1 MKKFISALLAAAISL
16 MSSIVPLCV
25 SAESDTAAEAAAAL
39 CGLGLISSQTVP
51 YGNITKG
58 EFADIISKIYAND
71 SFNYSSIQYFLDV
84 PSSHKYAGA
93 IDKLA
98 VNGVILA
105 VNQKRLYPDADI
117 NGFEAAAW
125 MCRMLGYGMEGSIA
139 DYEDADYFSVAKKAG
154 LLKNIN
160 IGSEKLSYGDALRLI
175 YNALESEVVLT
186 VVSGKK
192 STYTYSG
199 ENLMTRFMN
208 IFTVTDT
215 LYALGDKKLDA
226 SISNSSGQVM
236 VGTTAAYASK
246 ELMRSFNAL
255 LGCKVK
261 AYIRDNSSD
270 CSLVYAES
278 ISSTKSLVINAADVI
293 SATQTSV
300 KYTDE
305 NGKVRT
311 ERFSSAPYIVYN
323 NRPADG
329 ITADELV
336 FKSGYIRLSSSDGGE
351 YDCLTVNKYDTFVVS
366 SVSKADYTLHE
377 KYGSER
383 INGLDDE
390 DSFVIYDEN
399 GTETAFESLKEWDVL
414 SVAESRTSPSFRE
427 IIVSRKQALA
437 DISAVQ
443 KDDDGNNEYICGS
456 DVYPLTENLRKY
468 LGKSESAVFKNGAE
482 MTVFLDSFGSIA
494 AYRGISSKDYKLGII
509 TRCWYKELR
518 DPAQVKIFT
527 QDGKMSVME
536 LELLSGKRVRV
547 NDSKI
552 PVADLMKTVNEADSP
567 FLIQYMESG
576 GIVSKIRL
584 PEESDNSTF
593 YCLYDAA
600 SSVEYRKADRSFSGK
615 AVIAEDAQ
623 LFIVPTGVN
632 ADNDDYFF
640 KKSASWFS
648 NGTTYSKRLQLYA
661 TEPDKLEGTV
671 AVYRQ
676 EAAGTISNSTEMAVF
691 LGAITARK
699 QGADSMVPAIR
710 VWRGGKEQLLYG
722 VDNLNTSST
731 KYLINNSGNSYTSSD
746 EHEIKRGDT
755 IRYASNGLGELTK
768 IELVYDESEH
778 SFAGVDSSGNSLS
791 ILGSSY
797 TSYFRVNTGDVY
809 RRDGSVVQMKTSSG
823 TEVHNL
829 ANVSNI
835 TVVDMEAE
843 RDGKIYAGTL
853 DDIIPEKNSPGK
865 YSYVIMRLKNGDP
878 SSIIVYNYTR

>member
-16 MSSIVPLCV
+16 MSSIVPLYA
-25 SAESDTAAEAAAAL
+25 SAENDNSDETAAVL
-39 CGLGLISSQTVP
+39 CGLGLIRSETVS

-71 SFNYSSIQYFLDV
+71 NFNYSSIQYFLDV
-84 PSSHKYAGA
+84 PSSHKYAQA

-105 VNQKRLYPDADI
+105 VNQQRLYPDADI
-117 NGFEAAAW
+117 TGFEAAAW
-125 MCRMLGYGMEGSIA
+125 LCRMLGYGMEGTIA

-154 LLKNIN
+154 LLKNVN
-160 IGSEKLSYGDALRLI
+160 VGSDKLSYSDALKLI
-175 YNALESEVVLT
+175 YNALDSEVVLT

-192 STYTYSG
+192 NTYTYSG
-199 ENLMTRFMN
+199 ESLMTRFMN
-208 IFTVTDT
+208 IFTVKDT

-226 SISNSSGQVM
+226 SIPNASGQVM
-236 VGTTAAYASK
+236 VGTTAADASD
-246 ELMRSFNAL
+246 ELMRKFDSL
-255 LGCKVK
+255 LGCRIK
-261 AYIRDNSSD
+261 AYIREDSPD
-270 CSLVYAES
+270 YSLVYAES

-329 ITADELV
+329 ITPEELV
-336 FKSGYIRLSSSDGGE
+336 FKSGYIRLAATDGGE
-351 YDCLTVNKYDTFVVS
+351 YDCLAVNSYDTFVVS
-366 SVSKADYTLHE
+366 SVSKTGYTIYE
-377 KYGSER
+377 KYGSDK
-383 INGLDDE
+383 IDGLDDE
-390 DSFVIYDEN
+390 DSFVICDEN
-399 GTETAFESLKEWDVL
+399 GGAVSFDALKEWDVL
-414 SVAESRTSPSFRE
+414 SVAYSRTTPCFRE
-427 IIVSRKQALA
+427 IIVSRRQTIA
-437 DISAVQ
+437 DISAIR
-443 KDDDGNNEYICGS
+443 KDDDGNNEYICGNE
-456 DVYPLTENLRKY
+456 VYPLTENLRKY
-468 LGKSESAVFKNGAE
+468 LGKSESSVFKNGAE
-482 MTVFLDSFGSIA
+482 MTVFLDFFGSIA
-494 AYRGISSKDYKLGII
+494 AYRGISSKDYKFGII

-527 QDGKMSVME
+527 QDGKMSTME

-547 NDSKI
+547 NDSKM
-552 PVADLMKTVNEADSP
+552 PVEDLIKKVNDADSP
-567 FLIQYMESG
+567 FLIQYIENG
-576 GIVSKIRL
+576 GIVKKIRM
-584 PEESDNSTF
+584 PEDSENSTF
-593 YCLYDAA
+593 YCLYDAS
-600 SSVEYRKADRSFSGK
+600 SSVEYRKADRSFSGR

-623 LFIVPTGVN
+623 VFIVPTGVN

-640 KKSASWFS
+640 KKNASWFS
-648 NGTTYSKRLQLYA
+648 NGTTYAKRLQLYA

-676 EAAGTISNSTEMAVF
+676 EAAGTISNTTEMAVF

-722 VDNLNTSST
+722 VDDLNTSST
-731 KYLINNSGNSYTSSD
+731 KYLINNSGNSYTSS
-746 EHEIKRGDT
+746 EAHEIKRGDT

-768 IELVYDESEH
+768 IELVYDESERT
-778 SFAGVDSSGNSLS
+778 FMGVDSSGNPLS
-791 ILGSSY
+791 MLGSSY
-797 TSYFRVNTGDVY
+797 TSYFRVNTGDVLQC
-809 RRDGSVVQMKTSSG
+809 DGKVIKMKTSAG
-823 TEVHNL
+823 TELHNL

-843 RDGKIYAGTL
+843 RDGTIYAGTL